1 MKQGLGMLPAAADAE
16 EETMDEELG
25 ALSAVADADA
35 EEAVDAADAV
45 DVEEE
50 AGALPYAAV
59 RTAMTARRE
68 AAKARQAYYDDLTAK
83 LTAQRAGPSFS
94 ERMFQLSAA
103 LAQPTTRRGFG
114 AVLANVAPVLQAQ
127 EQAKREG
134 EIKRRDALSALQAAQ
149 LNQQEDL
156 LGQELET
163 EVELAK
169 LTTPKPARMVGT
181 QIVNGIPVAI
191 MQDASGVVTTQPL
204 GVGATATAAG
214 GTKTSGTIE
223 TRGGVQGYYNERNV
237 WTPLPQRQTQETFR
251 DATPEEAAARNA
263 VSGQISNLTG
273 LFKPDAAPKP
283 RTLSAPEQK
292 ILVQSEDVFNS
303 ATDTLGKLRRVM
315 ELNPKA
321 LEGSLTGFRKTVGSL
336 FSSDDPTYV
345 ATEELDNTLSSM
357 ALGMLKSTFPGSVTE
372 GERKALMALQ
382 GSSSLPRA
390 ARDRIFRN
398 AFEAAQTVAAR
409 ARDRITKTKEGY
421 YTERTSPAKPAAGK
435 PRVINWN
442 N

>member
-1 MKQGLGMLPAAADAE
+1 
-16 EETMDEELG
+16 MDEDIEPGL
-25 ALSAVADADA
+25 
-35 EEAVDAADAV
+35 EAIGTTDTA

-59 RTAMTARRE
+59 RSAMTARKE

-83 LTAQRAGPSFS
+83 LMAQRTGPSFS

-103 LAQPTTRRGFG
+103 LAKPTSRRGFG
-114 AVLANVAPVLQAQ
+114 AVLENVAPVLQAQ

-134 EIKRRDALSALQAAQ
+134 EIKRRDALSALAAAQ
-149 LNQQEDL
+149 LTQREGLAEQVVD
-156 LGQELET
+156 T
-163 EVELAK
+163 EIELAK
-169 LTTPKPARMVGT
+169 LTRPKPSRVVGNT
-181 QIVNGIPVAI
+181 TIGGVPSVI
-191 MQDASGVVTTQPL
+191 MQDADGNITTKPL
-204 GVGATATAAG
+204 VGETAG
-214 GTKTSGTIE
+214 GAPNKASLTGKTE
-223 TRGGVQGYYNERNV
+223 TRGGVVGYYDESGV
-237 WTPLPQRQTQETFR
+237 WKPLPSRPEKETFR
-251 DATPEEAAARNA
+251 PATPEEAAMYGAA
-263 VSGQISNLTG
+263 TGQISNLTG
-273 LFKPDAAPKP
+273 KFSPGVAPKP
-283 RTLSAPEQK
+283 RTLSGSEQK
-292 ILVQSEDVFNS
+292 LLVQSEDVYNS

-321 LEGSLTGFRKTVGSL
+321 LEGSLTGFRKQVGSL

-409 ARDRITKTKEGY
+409 AKDRISKTQSGF
-421 YTERTSPAKPAAGK
+421 YTERTTPSKPAAAGK
-435 PRVINWN
+435 VIRYDKTGKRI
-442 N
+442 

>member
-1 MKQGLGMLPAAADAE
+1 
-16 EETMDEELG
+16 MDEEIKPGLG
-25 ALSAVADADA
+25 V
-35 EEAVDAADAV
+35 VDPA

-83 LTAQRAGPSFS
+83 LTAQRTGPSFS

-134 EIKRRDALSALQAAQ
+134 EVKRRDALSALQAAQ
-149 LNQQEDL
+149 LTQQEDL
-156 LGQELET
+156 LGQELDT
-163 EVELAK
+163 EIELAK
-169 LTTPKPARMVGT
+169 LIKPKPSRVVGNT
-181 QIVNGIPVAI
+181 VIGGVPSVI
-191 MQDASGVVTTQPL
+191 MQDADGKVTTQPL
-204 GVGATATAAG
+204 GGETSKTTAPIG
-214 GTKTSGTIE
+214 KTE
-223 TRGGVQGYYNERNV
+223 TRGGVVGYYDESGV
-237 WTPLPQRQTQETFR
+237 WKPLPQRTERETFR

-263 VSGQISNLTG
+263 VSGQVSNLTG
-273 LFKPDAAPKP
+273 LFKPDPAPKP
-283 RTLSAPEQK
+283 RTLSGSEQK
-292 ILVQSEDVFNS
+292 LLIQSEDVLAS
-303 ATDTLGKLRRVM
+303 ADDTIGKLRRVM

-321 LEGSLTGFRKTVGSL
+321 LEGSLTGFRKQVGSL
-336 FSSDDPTYV
+336 FASDDPTYI

-357 ALGMLKSTFPGSVTE
+357 ALSMLKSTFPGSVTE

-398 AFEAAQTVAAR
+398 AFEAAQTVSAR
-409 ARDRITKTKEGY
+409 ARERIQKTQSGFY
-421 YTERTSPAKPAAGK
+421 SERTSPAKPAASG
-435 PRVINWN
+435 RVIRYDKTGKRI
-442 N
+442 

>member
-1 MKQGLGMLPAAADAE
+1 MIMDEMDEKIEGGLAAAD
-16 EETMDEELG
+16 
-25 ALSAVADADA
+25 VADVA
-35 EEAVDAADAV
+35 

-59 RTAMTARRE
+59 RTAMTARKE

-103 LAQPTTRRGFG
+103 LAQPTSRRGFG
-114 AVLANVAPVLQAQ
+114 GVLANVAPVLQAQ

-134 EIKRRDALSALQAAQ
+134 EVKRQDALKALQAAQ
-149 LNQQEDL
+149 LAQQEDL
-156 LGQELET
+156 LGQELDT
-163 EVELAK
+163 EIELAK

-181 QIVNGIPVAI
+181 QIVDGVPVAI
-191 MQDASGVVTTQPL
+191 MQDASGAITTKPL
-204 GVGATATAAG
+204 GTAGATGSPTNIG
-214 GTKTSGTIE
+214 EVSE
-223 TRGGVQGYYNERNV
+223 RGGVKGFINERGA

-251 DATPEEAAARNA
+251 DATPEEAAARGA
-263 VSGQISNLTG
+263 KSGQVSNLTG
-273 LFKPDAAPKP
+273 LFKPDPAPKTP
-283 RTLSAPEQK
+283 TLSGSEQK
-292 ILVQSEDVFNS
+292 ILIQSEDVLAS
-303 ATDTLGKLRRVM
+303 AEDTLGKLRRVM
-315 ELNPKA
+315 ELNPRA
-321 LEGSLTGFRKTVGSL
+321 LEGSLTGFRKQVGSL
-336 FSSDDPTYV
+336 FASDDPTYV

-357 ALGMLKSTFPGSVTE
+357 ALSMLKSTFPGSVTE

-390 ARDRIFRN
+390 ARDRIYRN

-409 ARDRITKTKEGY
+409 ARDRIQKTQSGFY
-421 YTERTSPAKPAAGK
+421 SERTSPKPAAAGK

-442 N
+442 K